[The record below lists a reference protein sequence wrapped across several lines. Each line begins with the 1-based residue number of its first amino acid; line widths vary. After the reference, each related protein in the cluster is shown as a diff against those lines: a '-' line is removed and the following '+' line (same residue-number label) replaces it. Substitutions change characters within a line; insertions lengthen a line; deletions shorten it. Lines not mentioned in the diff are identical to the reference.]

1 MRALLCHCGLR
12 LEAEDDDALRA
23 LVLDHL
29 LGRHPAIP
37 PTDEQVRE
45 IVATRAYDFE
55 YAEVYAGAG
64 DLEDEYRLEP
74 Y

>member
-12 LEAEDDDALRA
+12 LEAEDTRA
-23 LVLDHL
+23 LLALVRDHL
-29 LGRHPAIP
+29 VRKHPTKP

-45 IVATRAYDFE
+45 IVATRAYDLE
-55 YAEVYAGAG
+55 YAEIYAGAV
-64 DLEDEYRLEP
+64 DTEDEFGPEP

>member
-12 LEAEDDDALRA
+12 LEAEDDEALLASVR
-23 LVLDHL
+23 DHL
-29 LGRHPAIP
+29 VRKHPIIP

-45 IVATRAYDFE
+45 IVSTRAYDLE
-55 YAEVYAGAG
+55 YAELYAGAVAA
-64 DLEDEYRLEP
+64 EDEFGPEP

>member
-12 LEAEDDDALRA
+12 LEAEDDKALLASVRA
-23 LVLDHL
+23 HLVR
-29 LGRHPAIP
+29 RHPTIP

-45 IVATRAYDFE
+45 IVATRAYNLE
-55 YAEVYAGAG
+55 YAELYANAL
-64 DLEDEYRLEP
+64 DSEDEFGPEP